1 MIKNNSI
8 KPLPLADPGKGPGG
22 LFLDQTEAQRAPQKN
37 FMRPPPPPP
46 PIPLSNGLDDPHPP
60 PPLIS
65 RSGSGNDYYHFQ
77 SGAKGKRKTAFFI
90 FSCEF
95 YLHFYLQLH
104 DLGTIQSQVI

>member
-46 PIPLSNGLDDPHPP
+46 IPLSNGLDDPHPP
-60 PPLIS
+60 PPPL
-65 RSGSGNDYYHFQ
+65 FQ
-77 SGAKGKRKTAFFI
+77 GLDPAMITIIFRAVFFI

-104 DLGTIQSQVI
+104 DPGTIQSQVI